1 MTPAPEAVA
10 VALCKAPLISLDDLL
25 TLAIGLE
32 PMAPSMA
39 RCASS

>member
-1 MTPAPEAVA
+1 
-10 VALCKAPLISLDDLL
+10 VALRKTLLVSLDDLL
-25 TLAIGLE
+25 AFAIGLE